1 MQNDYYNWL
10 KETFLSHKKT
20 QPLIFYPKID
30 FKHNIDKNHKVNK
43 RSMANQP
50 NGQIGL
56 HWAIFFI
63 LIALG
68 LWKKKTMSLKI
79 SCSVFKINLPKKIM
93 AWAATT
99 FIPKK
104 ITLNAKITAKYKF
117 LFFLIF

>member
-1 MQNDYYNWL
+1 MHYYNWL
-10 KETFLSHKKT
+10 KETFFILKKT
-20 QPLIFYPKID
+20 QPLFFYLKID
-30 FKHNIDKNHKVNK
+30 FKHNIDKNHQVNK

-63 LIALG
+63 PIALG
-68 LWKKKTMSLKI
+68 FEYEKKQLAWKF
-79 SCSVFKINLPKKIM
+79 SCSVSKIILPKKIM

-104 ITLNAKITAKYKF
+104 ITLNAKITALNINVYI
-117 LFFLIF
+117 FF